1 LFNCDA
7 CTLFLHFNA
16 RIKTYINLYV
26 TKKFIN
32 WDWQLTYHIY
42 IYIYI
47 FKITAILI
55 NPWDTYLTSHLI
67 LRFCS
72 SNLPWFNLMIWIN
85 SSLYIYLIF
94 KILYYQII
102 TIWSVYDTRQLICF
116 LQIYMPEFISQFQ
129 PCVTKKNHYWLHF
142 FRFCPRNYYPFDPYD
157 TKKYVVD
164 DDYTPMWQVLVYLF
178 NYWILWGKKGDG

>member
-1 LFNCDA
+1 MTTN
-7 CTLFLHFNA
+7 
-16 RIKTYINLYV
+16 ISYIY
-26 TKKFIN
+26 I
-32 WDWQLTYHIY
+32 HIY
-42 IYIYI
+42 IQNYSDTHQSMGHLFNKPSYI
-47 FKITAILI
+47 KIL
-55 NPWDTYLTSHLI
+55 
-67 LRFCS
+67 FQF
-72 SNLPWFNLMIWIN
+72 PWFNLMIWIN

-178 NYWILWGKKGDG
+178 NYWILWGKRGDG